1 MAVKTVARNNRVAA
15 MLVLFVLCVA
25 AAMAI
30 VGCGEKK
37 SETGETRVA
46 VKSELAAGV
55 DPMRSRTVTFS
66 ELVSMPE
73 PPGVTQNDRRYEKA
87 RIPAFPNPLG
97 LKEGDVVTV
106 TGYLHSVTLMGDGDY
121 NLRISV
127 SKDSADSFIVSEI
140 PDDDDVSNGHLRGMV
155 GAARD
160 FIKKQILQGH
170 DPARTP
176 GTTLSDAPAIELTGQ
191 LFFSDRNVGQP
202 IAADAQGLRRATN
215 WQIHPGFDVSFASK
229 TGQ

>member
-1 MAVKTVARNNRVAA
+1 MFVKPVARMDRVIAL
-15 MLVLFVLCVA
+15 LVCYTLCVA
-25 AAMAI
+25 AGMAM

-37 SETGETRVA
+37 PETGETRVS
-46 VKSELAAGV
+46 VKSGLAAGV
-55 DPMRSRTVTFS
+55 DPMRSRTVAFS
-66 ELVSMPE
+66 DLVAMPE

-87 RIPAFPNPLG
+87 RIPAFPNALG

-121 NLRISV
+121 NLRISA

-155 GAARD
+155 EAARD

-170 DPARTP
+170 DPERAP
-176 GTTLSDAPAIELTGQ
+176 GTKLPDAPAIMLTGQ

-202 IAADAQGLRRATN
+202 IVADAQGLRRATN

-229 TGQ
+229 SGQ

>member
-1 MAVKTVARNNRVAA
+1 MTRGSKSRGLRNSEAA
-15 MLVLFVLCVA
+15 CFALCVA
-25 AAMAI
+25 AVLAI
-30 VGCGEKK
+30 VGCEKK
-37 SETGETRVA
+37 SETGETRVS
-46 VKSELAAGV
+46 VKTGLAPGV
-55 DPMRSRTVTFS
+55 DPMRSRTVAFS

-73 PPGVTQNDRRYEKA
+73 PPGVTPNDRRYEKA

-121 NLRISV
+121 NLRISA

-140 PDDDDVSNGHLRGMV
+140 PDDDDVSNSHLRGMV
-155 GAARD
+155 IATRD

-176 GTTLSDAPAIELTGQ
+176 GTKLADAPAIELTGQ
-191 LFFSDRNVGQP
+191 LFFSDRGVGQP
-202 IAADAQGLRRATN
+202 IAADSQGLRRATN